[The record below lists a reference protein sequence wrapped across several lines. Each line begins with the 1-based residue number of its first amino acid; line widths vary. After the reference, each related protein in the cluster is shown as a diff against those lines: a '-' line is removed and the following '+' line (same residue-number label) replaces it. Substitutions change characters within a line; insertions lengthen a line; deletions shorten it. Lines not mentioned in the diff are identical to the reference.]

1 MTATTMPSASPPR
14 RADRTV
20 IISIWAVPVLVVG
33 QFAMLAI
40 VPVVL
45 ALTVSLRHA
54 YLRGLRRWT
63 VALATAYA
71 IPLIL
76 WAIGPDRAPS
86 LSKDMH
92 PAFAALIVV
101 AALAAATAFHLGR
114 RRPRTPDRS
123 SSGRP
128 YFRAAP

>member
-1 MTATTMPSASPPR
+1 MPPISPSR
-14 RADRTV
+14 RVDRTV
-20 IISIWAVPVLVVG
+20 IISIWTVPVLVVG

-54 YLRGLRRWT
+54 HLHGLRRWT

-71 IPLIL
+71 VPLIL

-92 PAFAALIVV
+92 PVFAALIVV

-114 RRPRTPDRS
+114 RRPSRPDGS
-123 SSGRP
+123 SSEQQHFRP
-128 YFRAAP
+128 AP